1 MNRKTIFLIA
11 GIACIGFIII
21 NLATKPNNEKA
32 PTRPT
37 ASLSASTPANSV
49 NTAALSAKLTPSN
62 AAKAVIDSQA
72 SAKTTTS
79 QQIPPITTPEIT
91 TPEYTTPEY
100 LPVIAKSP
108 TRAAQY
114 QGELSDHQ
122 AYNKF
127 HQQQQTQLEQRF
139 VVAADEKIAH
149 LENLL
154 EKGRQQGLSQ
164 QQLQVAIDKITA
176 LKRMQ
181 ATLIKQP

>member
-32 PTRPT
+32 PFRPT
-37 ASLSASTPANSV
+37 ASLAASTPANSV

-79 QQIPPITTPEIT
+79 QQIPPIT

-139 VVAADEKIAH
+139 VIAADEKIAH

>member
-32 PTRPT
+32 PFRPT
-37 ASLSASTPANSV
+37 ASLAASTPANSV

-62 AAKAVIDSQA
+62 AAKAVIDNQA

-79 QQIPPITTPEIT
+79 QQIPPITTPEI
-91 TPEYTTPEY
+91 TTPEY

>member
-11 GIACIGFIII
+11 GIACIGFLII

-32 PTRPT
+32 PIRPT
-37 ASLSASTPANSV
+37 TRLAASTPSNPV

-62 AAKAVIDSQA
+62 AAKAVINSQA
-72 SAKTTTS
+72 SAKTTIS
-79 QQIPPITTPEIT
+79 EQMPPITTPK
-91 TPEYTTPEY
+91 Y
-100 LPVIAKSP
+100 LPVIAKNP
-108 TRAAQY
+108 ARAAHY

-139 VVAADEKIAH
+139 VIAAEEKIAN
-149 LENLL
+149 LESLL

-164 QQLQVAIDKITA
+164 QQLQVAVDKITA